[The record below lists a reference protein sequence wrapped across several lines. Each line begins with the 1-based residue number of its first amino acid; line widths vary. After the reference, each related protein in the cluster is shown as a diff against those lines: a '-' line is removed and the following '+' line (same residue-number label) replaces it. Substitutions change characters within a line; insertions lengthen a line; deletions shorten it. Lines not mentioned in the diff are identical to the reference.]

1 MITIVT
7 PCYNAAKYLPEFL
20 DSIMEQ
26 TSGEWRLIVV
36 DDCST
41 DDSWNIHTSYAA
53 KDDRIT
59 IHRLDKNSGSAKFP
73 RDTAVSKADTDW
85 VCAIDADDYIEP
97 DYIKKLHERQ
107 RETGAEIVTVE

>member
-1 MITIVT
+1 M
-7 PCYNAAKYLPEFL
+7 LPNTCLSFWIPL
-20 DSIMEQ
+20 WD
-26 TSGEWRLIVV
+26 RLLVNGDLSVV

-41 DDSWNIHTSYAA
+41 DDSWNILTSYAA